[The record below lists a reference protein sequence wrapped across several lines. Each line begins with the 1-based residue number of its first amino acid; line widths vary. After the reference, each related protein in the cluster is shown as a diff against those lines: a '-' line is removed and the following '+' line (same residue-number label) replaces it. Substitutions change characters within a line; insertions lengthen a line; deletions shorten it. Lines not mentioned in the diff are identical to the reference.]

1 MGGGLFFILNDVNE
15 PVEETPIETPQE
27 GNEDVET
34 QKTNFDF
41 TIIPIVWVTSTSYQ
55 TVNASST
62 HTNKPDKYASFDTEW
77 RSEKDNSENFSVDS
91 HTYYAARGYTASYD
105 DTNYKNLKYLDYNYK
120 HTFNYQA
127 CLKVTMYDTSAV
139 DYGSDWRMMCCGAS
153 ADSVSNSAN
162 QTYSLGSATVYLYNN
177 SSNKHLVSSSHP
189 GSSCHYYLG
198 GTYYLVYRWKY
209 KVTFSDSYSGFSKTV
224 DSVAG
229 LTYTIPTMTGTR
241 TGYTFRGWTGSNLS
255 VLAST
260 TTMSASNSHVE
271 TWTAAWQANTYTV
284 TFNANGGTISTGSY
298 WTGSGTTATKS
309 VTYASTYGTLPTPTW
324 TGFNFDG
331 WHTTNSQLSTTKTI
345 TSSTKVSTA
354 SNHTLYAHWTRDL
367 TYDGNGYDS
376 GTVPSAVTGN
386 SWQGIITIA
395 TNNLQKAGFVANGWN
410 TSSNYTATPTYSNG
424 ANYGASLPSITL
436 YANFA
441 PIAVNVTIN
450 AAFEDPLY
458 GTTHDGSGWSADV
471 SYYNTTLTGTT
482 TQNVTT
488 TISAD
493 STFVMRSEQTIS
505 ITNVTAPDGYLFRSD
520 ITPQS
525 FWIEGTS
532 GVTISLPFVRVSDN
546 QLKYDSVDK
555 YYYFEDGEFPQT
567 AVVTYDSN
575 FNTLLTNVCD
585 YTDSFESNGITFYTH
600 TYTYASGEDSSFS
613 AYTGKRFLG
622 FEMPTT
628 RTVKLRND
636 STTSR
641 TFSAGTT
648 YWFEYEPIRWRV
660 SDYDPLLAP
669 SDFEGYTS
677 GKTNF
682 VVASDVLWWDVLNDD
697 STNVV
702 NQGEY
707 NSQTT
712 LMEKLGY
719 NAFLG
724 GDTMNL
730 QYSTL
735 SNTLTLQQWNSTSGN
750 NKITDVSGAYWN
762 EPLNMRYIRFPSNG
776 STANSYNHISKVKVK
791 LIDGTEL
798 VLVDAPNSI
807 FNSATSTPSGSGEGA
822 YYGYSGHSFDLGEVR
837 KVDAIYLRRYYPDGR
852 SYYGQKIEYSPDGAN
867 WYVYWDSYNKGSYGN
882 NDDTNLYA
890 ETAEGRWFQNGR
902 AMLANQADIQV
913 YQSDLRSYASQLVA
927 VLAGKNQT
935 EYFEYWTRDFG
946 QQLGCGTYVTKSGTV
961 LTNSYWNTL
970 KGVRFSICMTEGSNA
985 GV

>member
-1 MGGGLFFILNDVNE
+1 MGGGLFFILNDINE
-15 PVEETPIETPQE
+15 PAQETPIETPQE
-27 GNEDVET
+27 GNEDAES

-41 TIIPIVWVTSTSYQ
+41 TIIPIVWVSSTSYE
-55 TVNASST
+55 TVNASSS
-62 HTNKPDKYASFDTEW
+62 HTNKPDKYASFNTEW

-91 HTYYAARGYTASYD
+91 HTFYAARGYTASYD
-105 DTNYKNLKYLDYNYK
+105 DTNYNNLKYLDYNYT
-120 HTFNYQA
+120 HTFNFQA

-153 ADSVSNSAN
+153 ADSVSNSSN
-162 QTYSLGSATVYLYNN
+162 QDYVLGSRVVYLYNN
-177 SSNKHLVSSSHP
+177 SSNSHTVSSSHP

-198 GTYYLVYRWKY
+198 GTYYLIYRWKY
-209 KVTFSDSYSGFSKTV
+209 KVTFSDSYSGFSQTV
-224 DSVAG
+224 DSIAG

-241 TGYTFRGWTGSNLS
+241 TGYTFRGWTGSSLS
-255 VLAST
+255 VLASA
-260 TTMSASNSHVE
+260 TTMSAAYSHVE

-284 TFNANGGTISTGSY
+284 TFNANGG
-298 WTGSGTTATKS
+298 SGTMAGQS
-309 VTYASTYGTLPTPTW
+309 FTYGTSQALTSNSFTRDGYSFVGWNTSSSSTSLTPTY
-324 TGFNFDG
+324 
-331 WHTTNSQLSTTKTI
+331 TNGQS
-345 TSSTKVSTA
+345 VSNLTA
-354 SNHTLYAHWTRDL
+354 TNGGNVTLYAMWSYTISYNANSG
-367 TYDGNGYDS
+367 T
-376 GTVPSAVTGN
+376 GTVPSSQTLNANSTATLQTNSLTRTGF
-386 SWQGIITIA
+386 T
-395 TNNLQKAGFVANGWN
+395 ANGWN
-410 TSSNYTATPTYSNG
+410 TSTTISSTPTY
-424 ANYGASLPSITL
+424 ASGTTYSGGNVTL
-436 YANFA
+436 YANWT

-450 AAFEDPLY
+450 ATFEDPLY

-471 SYYNTTLTGTT
+471 SYYNTTPTGTT
-482 TQNVTT
+482 TQNVSTT
-488 TISAD
+488 VTSN
-493 STFVMRSEQTIS
+493 STLTMRASQNIS
-505 ITNVTAPDGYLFRSD
+505 ITNVTAPTGYAFRSD
-520 ITPQS
+520 VTPSS
-525 FWIEGTS
+525 FWVDTS
-532 GVTISLPFVRVSDN
+532 SLTISFPFVRVSDN

-600 TYTYASGEDSSFS
+600 TYTYSSGEDSSFS

-628 RTVKLRND
+628 RTVKFRND

-660 SDYDPLLAP
+660 SDYDSLLAP
-669 SDFEGYTS
+669 SDFEGYAS

-682 VVASDVLWWDVLNDD
+682 VVASDVLWWDMLNDD

-707 NSQTT
+707 NTQTT
-712 LMEKLGY
+712 LMDKLGY
-719 NAFLG
+719 NTLLG

-730 QYSTL
+730 QYSTW
-735 SNTLTLQQWNSTSGN
+735 SNTLTIQQWNNASGN
-750 NKITDVSGAYWN
+750 NKVTDVSGAYWN
-762 EPLNMRYIRFPSNG
+762 EPLNMRYIRFSSNG
-776 STANSYNHISKVKVK
+776 SSKNASNHLTLVKIK
-791 LIDGTEL
+791 TLDGSETTIL
-798 VLVDAPNSI
+798 DAPNNLKPTVYSGTMTLA
-807 FNSATSTPSGSGEGA
+807 SDATGVNA
-822 YYGYSGHSFDLGEVR
+822 YYNISKTVAIDLGSIM
-837 KVDAIYLRRYYPDGR
+837 KVSSILMRRYYPDGR
-852 SYYGQKIEYSPDGAN
+852 SYYGQKIEYSPNGIN

-902 AMLANQADIQV
+902 AILANQTDIKV
-913 YQSDLRSYASQLVA
+913 YQTSLRSYASQLVA
-927 VLAGKNQT
+927 VLSGKNQT

-961 LTNSYWNTL
+961 MTNSYWNTA
-970 KGVRFSICMTEGSNA
+970 KGVRFSMVMTEGSNV